1 MRVIIIGAGTGGLSL
16 AHGLR
21 REGIDVR
28 VFEKEPTRMHG
39 RLGHRVGIS
48 PAGSY
53 AMQQTVPPEV
63 FDLFVATCARSP
75 KYFNIVTEQMDEVL
89 SVGDIG
95 DSEIDPVDSEK
106 SVSRM
111 TLRQVLLT
119 GLEDITTFGK
129 QFERYEENAD
139 DTVTAFFADGA
150 SVTGDVLVGADGA
163 RSKLRKQRLPHAR
176 MEETG
181 ILSIG
186 ARVPSTPESR
196 ALVSDKMQRGVTL
209 AMAPK
214 GMGAII
220 HVMDFKWDANGIKPR
235 TAVADADII
244 RSWSGRQYDDS
255 QDYILWAIWAAR
267 RWYPEDPENLGPE
280 ELRRLALRMTEGW
293 SPKFRSLIE
302 SSELNTVNSINI
314 RTSVPLEPWESS
326 RVTLLGDA
334 VHTMTPG
341 RGVGA
346 NTALEDAALLC
357 RRLVEVHDRR
367 RDLLE
372 AIHSY
377 EGHMLEYS
385 RHVVLESRRQMDE
398 HDVIH
403 KPVIGRA
410 VLALMRTMM
419 RVANR
424 LPLLKRI
431 MQRKQMELRKISDAG
446 AIERQ
451 RAQTI

>member
-21 REGIDVR
+21 RAGIDVR

-53 AMQQTVPPEV
+53 AMQQTLPPEV

-75 KYFNIVTEQMDEVL
+75 KYFNIVTEQLDEVL

-95 DSEIDPVDSEK
+95 DSEVDPVDSEK

-119 GLEDITTFGK
+119 GLEDITEFGK
-129 QFERYEENAD
+129 QFVRYEENAD
-139 DTVTAFFADGA
+139 GTVTAFFGDG
-150 SVTGDVLVGADGA
+150 SSETGDVLVGADGA
-163 RSKLRKQRLPHAR
+163 RSKLRKQRLPQAR
-176 MEETG
+176 MEQTG

-186 ARVPSTPESR
+186 ARVPSTAEAR
-196 ALVSDKMQRGVTL
+196 ALVSEKVLRGVTL

-244 RSWSGRQYDDS
+244 RRWAGKQYDDS
-255 QDYILWAIWAAR
+255 QDYMLWAIWAAR
-267 RWYPEDPENLGPE
+267 RWFPEDPEKLSQE
-280 ELRRLALRMTEGW
+280 ELRRLALQMTKGW
-293 SPKFRSLIE
+293 SPRFRKLIE
-302 SSELNTVNSINI
+302 LSELQTINSINI

-326 RVTLLGDA
+326 AVTLLGDA

-357 RRLVEVHDRR
+357 KRLVEVHDGK

-377 EGHMLEYS
+377 ESDMLAYS
-385 RHVVLESRRQMDE
+385 RKVVLESRKQMDE
-398 HDVIH
+398 RDVIH

-410 VLALMRTMM
+410 VLALTLTMM
-419 RVANR
+419 RMVNH
-424 LPLLKRI
+424 LPLLKRM
-431 MQRKQMELRKISDAG
+431 MQKKQMELRKINDTG

-451 RAQTI
+451 RAQMA

>member
-21 REGIDVR
+21 RAGIEVR

-53 AMQQTVPPEV
+53 AMQQTLPPEV

-75 KYFNIVTEQMDEVL
+75 KYFNIVTEQLDEVL

-95 DSEIDPVDSEK
+95 DSEVDPVDSEK

-119 GLEDITTFGK
+119 GLENITEFGK
-129 QFERYEENAD
+129 QFVRYEENAD
-139 DTVTAFFADGA
+139 GTVTAFFADG
-150 SVTGDVLVGADGA
+150 SSETGDVLIGADGA
-163 RSKLRKQRLPHAR
+163 RSKLRKQRLPQAR
-176 MEETG
+176 MEQTG

-186 ARVPSTPESR
+186 ARVPSTTEAR
-196 ALVSDKMQRGVTL
+196 ALVSEKVLRGVTL

-244 RSWSGRQYDDS
+244 RSWTGKQYDDS
-255 QDYILWAIWAAR
+255 QDYMLWGIWAAR
-267 RWYPEDPENLGPE
+267 RWFPEDPEKLGPE

-293 SPKFRSLIE
+293 SPRFRKLIE
-302 SSELNTVNSINI
+302 LSELQTINSINI

-357 RRLVEVHDRR
+357 KRLVEVHEGK

-377 EGHMLEYS
+377 ESDMLVYS
-385 RHVVLESRRQMDE
+385 RRVVLESRKQMDE
-398 HDVIH
+398 RDVIH

-410 VLALMRTMM
+410 VLALTLTMM
-419 RVANR
+419 RMVNH
-424 LPLLKRI
+424 LPSLKRM
-431 MQRKQMELRKISDAG
+431 MQRKQMELRKINDTG

-451 RAQTI
+451 RAQMA

>member
-21 REGIDVR
+21 RAGIDVR

-53 AMQQTVPPEV
+53 AMQQNLPPEV

-75 KYFNIVTEQMDEVL
+75 KYFNIVTEQLDELL
-89 SVGDIG
+89 SLGDIG

-106 SVSRM
+106 AVSRM

-119 GLEDITTFGK
+119 GLEDITGFGK

-139 DTVTAFFADGA
+139 GTVTAFFADGSSA
-150 SVTGDVLVGADGA
+150 TGDVLVGADGA
-163 RSKLRKQRLPHAR
+163 RSKLRKQRLPQAR
-176 MEETG
+176 MEKTG
-181 ILSIG
+181 IVSIG
-186 ARVPSTPESR
+186 ARLPSTPEAR
-196 ALVSDKMQRGVTL
+196 ALVSEKIQRGVTL

-244 RSWSGRQYDDS
+244 RNWSGKQYDDS
-255 QDYILWAIWAAR
+255 QDYMLWAIWAAR
-267 RWYPEDPENLGPE
+267 RWYPEDPEKLGPE
-280 ELRRLALRMTEGW
+280 DLQRLALRMTEGW
-293 SPKFRSLIE
+293 SPKFRRLIE
-302 SSELNTVNSINI
+302 LSEIKTVNSINI
-314 RTSVPLEPWESS
+314 RTSVPLEPWPSS
-326 RVTLLGDA
+326 RITLLGDA

-357 RRLVEVHDRR
+357 KRLVEVHSGKRE
-367 RDLLE
+367 LLE

-377 EGHMLEYS
+377 EGDMLEYS
-385 RHVVLESRRQMDE
+385 RHVVLESRKQMDE
-398 HDVIH
+398 RGVIH

-410 VLALMRTMM
+410 VLALARTSM
-419 RVANR
+419 RVINH
-424 LPLLKRI
+424 LPLLKRK
-431 MQRKQMELRKISDAG
+431 MQRKQMELRRISDAVG
-446 AIERQ
+446 IERQ
-451 RAQTI
+451 RTQLA

>member
-1 MRVIIIGAGTGGLSL
+1 
-16 AHGLR
+16 
-21 REGIDVR
+21 
-28 VFEKEPTRMHG
+28 
-39 RLGHRVGIS
+39 VGIS

-53 AMQQTVPPEV
+53 ALQQTLPADV

-75 KYFNIVTEQMDEVL
+75 KYFNIVTEQLDELL
-89 SVGDIG
+89 SLGDIG

-119 GLEDITTFGK
+119 GLEDITEFGK
-129 QFERYEENAD
+129 QFERYEESAD
-139 DTVTAFFADGA
+139 GKVTAFFADGS

-163 RSKLRKQRLPHAR
+163 RSKLRKQRLPQAR
-176 MEETG
+176 MEQTG
-181 ILSIG
+181 IVSIG
-186 ARVPSTPESR
+186 ARLPSTPEAR
-196 ALVSDKMQRGVTL
+196 ALVSEKVLKGVTL

-235 TAVADADII
+235 TALADADII

-255 QDYILWAIWAAR
+255 QDYMLWAIWAAR
-267 RWYPEDPENLGPE
+267 RWYPQDPEKLSPE
-280 ELRRLALRMTEGW
+280 ELQRLALQMTEGW
-293 SPKFRSLIE
+293 SPKFRKLIE
-302 SSELNTVNSINI
+302 LSEVKTVNSINI
-314 RTSVPLEPWESS
+314 RTSVPLEPWPST

-357 RRLVEVHDRR
+357 KRLVEVHAGKRE
-367 RDLLE
+367 LIE

-377 EGHMLEYS
+377 EGDMLEYS
-385 RHVVLESRRQMDE
+385 KHVVLESRKQMDARG
-398 HDVIH
+398 VIH
-403 KPVIGRA
+403 KPVIGRI
-410 VLALMRTMM
+410 VLAMARSTM
-419 RVANR
+419 RVVNH
-424 LPLLKRI
+424 LPLLKRK
-431 MQRKQMELRKISDAG
+431 MQRKQMELRKISDARG
-446 AIERQ
+446 IERQ
-451 RAQTI
+451 RMQTA

>member
-1 MRVIIIGAGTGGLSL
+1 MRVIIIGAGTGGLTL

-21 REGIDVR
+21 RAEIAVR

-53 AMQQTVPPEV
+53 AMRQTVPPEV

-75 KYFNIVTEQMDEVL
+75 KYFNIVTERMDEVMSL
-89 SVGDIG
+89 GDIG
-95 DSEIDPVDSEK
+95 DSEMDPVDSEK

-119 GLEDITTFGK
+119 GLEDITEFGK
-129 QFERYEENAD
+129 QFERYEENSD
-139 DTVTAFFADGA
+139 GTVTAYFADGSSA
-150 SVTGDVLVGADGA
+150 TGDVLVGADGA
-163 RSKLRKQRLPHAR
+163 RSKLRRQRLPQAR
-176 MEETG
+176 MEQTG

-186 ARVPSTPESR
+186 ARLPATQEARTLLSEKV
-196 ALVSDKMQRGVTL
+196 QRGVTL
-209 AMAPK
+209 MMAPK
-214 GMGAII
+214 GMGGII

-244 RSWSGRQYDDS
+244 RSWGGRQYDDS
-255 QDYILWAIWAAR
+255 QDYILWGIWAAR
-267 RWYPEDPENLGPE
+267 QWYPEDPEKLGPE
-280 ELRRLALRMTEGW
+280 ELQRLALKMTEGW
-293 SPKFRSLIE
+293 SPQFRRLIE
-302 SSELNTVNSINI
+302 MSEMKTINSINI
-314 RTSVPLEPWESS
+314 RTSVPLEPWQST

-346 NTALEDAALLC
+346 NTALEDAALLSKRLIDVRNG
-357 RRLVEVHDRR
+357 RRELI
-367 RDLLE
+367 E

-377 EGHMLEYS
+377 EGEMLEYS
-385 RHVVLESRRQMDE
+385 RHVVLESRKQMDAR
-398 HDVIH
+398 DVLH
-403 KPVIGRA
+403 KPVIGRV
-410 VLALMRTMM
+410 VLALTRTMM
-419 RVANR
+419 RVVNH
-424 LPLLKRI
+424 LPLLKS
-431 MQRKQMELRKISDAG
+431 MMLRKQMELRKIKDAG

-451 RAQTI
+451 RVQTA